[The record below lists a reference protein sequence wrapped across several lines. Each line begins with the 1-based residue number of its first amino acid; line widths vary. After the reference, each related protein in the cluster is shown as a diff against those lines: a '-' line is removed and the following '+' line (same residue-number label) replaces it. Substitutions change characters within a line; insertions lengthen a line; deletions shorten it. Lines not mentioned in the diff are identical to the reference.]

1 MRASSVIYM
10 TNSLSLDYTIR
21 GLINMNSI
29 SEQETK
35 GRRTTKKN
43 QSAVMIISWHVEDQ
57 RLRFR
62 LSLRA

>member
-35 GRRTTKKN
+35 GR
-43 QSAVMIISWHVEDQ
+43 
-57 RLRFR
+57 LRKMR
-62 LSLRA
+62 NEK